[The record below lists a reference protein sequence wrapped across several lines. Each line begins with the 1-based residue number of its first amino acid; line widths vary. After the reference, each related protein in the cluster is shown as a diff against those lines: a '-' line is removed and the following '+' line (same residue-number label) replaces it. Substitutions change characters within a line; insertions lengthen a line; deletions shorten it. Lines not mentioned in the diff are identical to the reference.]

1 MAAPRFRKRTSPPPP
16 KGWTP
21 PYLTVSA
28 RKKEKRTYRY
38 VVVRYDEIH
47 DDGTKQPKP
56 LVSLGPE
63 ESVDRAK
70 AETLTGVMR
79 EFVRKGSTMTV
90 EELKAHLGMA
100 KPKLRILCSRQF
112 GLRLVVEQ
120 AFKELGY
127 SEALKAIDAD
137 SRTHFS
143 VERAVFAMVLQQIV
157 SPGSKLRAAER
168 LGDVVFFPEGEGLS
182 VDHLYRALDV
192 LAKNQDV
199 VEAALRTE
207 LTKHGISFDKLAHDT
222 TSSFF
227 RTDYDDV
234 EWKVMADDERA
245 ERQRAPTINE
255 PPLRMRG
262 HSKDHQPGRPQIVV
276 EAVTAE
282 GFVVHHETHPGN
294 RADKSVLAATAKKAV
309 DELGFAKGA
318 TWTGDTGM
326 NSGKAQD
333 ALDELGLDW
342 VLGEGRAR
350 TDEVREVIAAKG
362 EFTQH
367 PDNVDLAYR
376 AEKRGEKLFVVRL
389 NRLEQKRRLKTIER
403 HLARVR
409 LELGKDDLVS
419 GHGRRLCGLLSH
431 KTYGTYVRKK
441 PDDATRLEVDPDAVA
456 LQREIAGRS
465 VISSKLDDPL
475 EIDAI
480 YRRLY
485 EVEGAFRTLKGEL
498 DLRPI
503 RHRKAP
509 RIRAHVLL
517 CVMSLNIVR
526 WIERKTEKRLPRLR
540 DILTPICAQRI
551 EVGGSRFWESVEL
564 SEEQAE
570 VFEKLGYEKPLKRF
584 EAVLA
589 ETP

>member
-1 MAAPRFRKRTSPPPP
+1 M
-16 KGWTP
+16 
-21 PYLTVSA
+21 TVSGTT
-28 RKKEKRTYRY
+28 KKRTYRY
-38 VVVRYDEIH
+38 VVVRYDEVL
-47 DDGTKQPKP
+47 DDGRRQPRP
-56 LVSLGPE
+56 LVTLGRE
-63 ESVDRAK
+63 ENVDKRK
-70 AETLTGVMR
+70 AETLTGVMQ

-90 EELKAHLGMA
+90 EELKEHLGMA

-112 GLRLVVEQ
+112 GLRFVVEQ

-127 SEALKAIDAD
+127 SAALAAIDAD

-143 VERAVFAMVLQQIV
+143 IERAVFAMVLQQIV

-168 LGDVVFFPEGEGLS
+168 LGDIVFFPEGEGLA

-199 VEAALRTE
+199 IEGALRTE
-207 LTKHGISFDKLAHDT
+207 LAKHGISFDKLAHDT

-234 EWKVMADDERA
+234 EWKAMADDERA
-245 ERQRAPTINE
+245 ERKRAPTINE

-309 DELGFAKGA
+309 DELEFAKGA

-326 NSGKAQD
+326 NSKKAQD

-350 TDEVREVIAAKG
+350 TDEVREVIAGKG

-389 NRLEQKRRLKTIER
+389 NRLEQKRRLKTIDR
-403 HLARVR
+403 HLTRVR
-409 LELGKDDLVS
+409 LDLGKDDLVD

-431 KTYGTYVRKK
+431 KTYGPYVRKK
-441 PDDATRLEVDPDAVA
+441 PDDATRLEVDPNAVA

-517 CVMSLNIVR
+517 CVMALNVVR

-540 DILTPICAQRI
+540 DTLTPLCAHRVEI
-551 EVGGSRFWESVEL
+551 GGSRFWEVAEL
-564 SEEQAE
+564 TEEQAH